1 MSCVSI
7 CKYDDEPKISFASQE
22 AEHQELLRSERVLGA
37 LRQAQHSLQ
46 QREEELLEN
55 CKRLREEVS
64 SLILSHRCAAQVAN
78 DPRVSACVAL
88 EHDIEERFI

>member
-64 SLILSHRCAAQVAN
+64 IFSCHRCAAQVAN